1 MKLKRKIAAVVLA
14 VMALPLFSACDA
26 EKGITITESAAKSV
40 QTEKY
45 KTADFSI
52 TIPKGWKVTTG
63 GTNIY
68 HTIRVSDPDE
78 PLNGMFILLKA
89 ECLLHSQAGKKAWQS
104 NYELGNVQAELFA
117 NAPVL
122 ENPSTENFFKIFSQY
137 GDFATKM
144 ESAYA
149 GYSFPRYDTFTVT
162 DRFASTSAL
171 KSYAIG
177 DELIRATFTNGGK
190 EGEGV
195 FSSSVVDFGSF
206 DISDGTVINYQL

>member
-1 MKLKRKIAAVVLA
+1 MKIKRKIAAVVLA
-14 VMALPLFSACDA
+14 VMALPFFSACDA

-52 TIPKGWKVTTG
+52 TIPKGWKVT
-63 GTNIY
+63 
-68 HTIRVSDPDE
+68 
-78 PLNGMFILLKA
+78 K
-89 ECLLHSQAGKKAWQS
+89 S

-177 DELIRATFTNGGK
+177 DELIRDTFTDGGK
-190 EGEGV
+190 EGEGM
-195 FSSSVVDFGSF
+195 FSASAVDFGSF